1 MNFLCHNLNDNS
13 CKMIVLIVILSLLN
27 VYVSGAIQ
35 RNSTVNSLMKDEN
48 HGIKMGEIF
57 EGCDDAEV

>member
-1 MNFLCHNLNDNS
+1 
-13 CKMIVLIVILSLLN
+13 MIVLIVILSLLN

-35 RNSTVNSLMKDEN
+35 RNSTINSLMKDEN

-57 EGCDDAEV
+57 EGCDDAEVWIVGVY